1 MSPERRTSSSN
12 IELMIECTM
21 LESGL
26 VGDDMVSVKAA
37 RYCSICRYCCCKL
50 QRIWPRMSVQ
60 RVQFQ
65 VISGTPICLQMFL
78 LKEA

>member
-1 MSPERRTSSSN
+1 
-12 IELMIECTM
+12 M

-26 VGDDMVSVKAA
+26 VGDDMVRVKAA
-37 RYCSICRYCCCKL
+37 RCCSICRYYCKL
-50 QRIWPRMSVQ
+50 QRIWPRMSVP

-65 VISGTPICLQMFL
+65 LISGTPICLLMFL